1 MITKVLVSA
10 AIAFGAAVGVAA
22 PAGADPN
29 PFSTLGCSC
38 QAPGTQGIGPI
49 VTDQVH
55 AGIHQG
61 RADLQAIQ
69 GQQ

>member
-10 AIAFGAAVGVAA
+10 AIALGAAVGVAA
-22 PAGADPN
+22 PASADTN

-38 QAPGTQGIGPI
+38 QAPGMQGIGPT

-55 AGIHQG
+55 QGIQQG
-61 RADLQAIQ
+61 RADLQASL
-69 GQQ
+69 GQH